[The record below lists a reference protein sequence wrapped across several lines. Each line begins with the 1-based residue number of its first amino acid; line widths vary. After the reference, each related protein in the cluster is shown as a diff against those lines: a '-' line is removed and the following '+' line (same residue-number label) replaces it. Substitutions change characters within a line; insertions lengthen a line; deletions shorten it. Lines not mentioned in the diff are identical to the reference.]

1 MSDAL
6 TDAEIAE
13 IETYTNETTPLP
25 WIASSSGA
33 EVTHND
39 ETTYAAWEV
48 YRDLGEMEEPVL
60 LAVGDRKVYDAF
72 FAATARRDMPRLLQD
87 LKKAR
92 ELLRKVQFGTE
103 GLCYL
108 CFARKPAL
116 PDDHLPDCEV
126 RTFLGPEN
134 KP

>member
-1 MSDAL
+1 MSDGKPL
-6 TDAEIAE
+6 TDSELGALERQVDPGRGTE
-13 IETYTNETTPLP
+13 
-25 WIASSSGA
+25 AS
-33 EVTHND
+33 
-39 ETTYAAWEV
+39 
-48 YRDLGEMEEPVL
+48 
-60 LAVGDRKVYDAF
+60 LAL
-72 FAATARRDMPRLLQD
+72 RLVQD

-108 CFARKPAL
+108 CFSRRPAL

>member
-25 WIASSSGA
+25 WIASSSGG

-48 YRDLGEMEEPVL
+48 YRDLGETEQPVL
-60 LAVGDRKVYDAF
+60 LAVGDRKVYDSI
-72 FAATARRDMPRLLQD
+72 FAATARRDIPRLLQD

-92 ELLRKVQFGTE
+92 ELLRECQEIPCPE
-103 GLCYL
+103 GWVGNGDIY
-108 CFARKPAL
+108 AR
-116 PDDHLPDCEV
+116 V
-126 RTFLGPEN
+126 RAFLGPEN